1 MLLDKVKKYY
11 DAKTYDLNC
20 AETMLY
26 AVNEEYNLNLS
37 VDTYKSVAAFGGGM
51 GIEGVCGALTGALAA
66 LGILYTDEKAHQSP
80 LVKEL
85 TIEFINKF
93 EQELNSSN
101 CRELKKNYRN
111 DEIRCK
117 VIVEKTAEI
126 LEDIIKKNKFKS

>member
-1 MLLDKVKKYY
+1 MLVNKVKKYY

-20 AETMLY
+20 AETIMY

-85 TIEFINKF
+85 SIEFITSF
-93 EQELNSSN
+93 EQELKCSN
-101 CRELKKNYRN
+101 CRELKEKHRN
-111 DEIRCK
+111 EEIRCEI
-117 VIVEKTAEI
+117 IVEKTAEI
-126 LEDIIKKNKFKS
+126 LQEIIKKNKFKL